1 MNPIELKRLYAPSI
15 DFTGRDRF
23 EISFQA
29 VLKAGENEGR
39 FYTSVDY
46 KAFLAVK
53 KDIMSSNQS
62 HTISFDLKG
71 LSEFAESLSMV
82 ERTGK
87 LLPGLLGFNREKVKE
102 DSRVWFL
109 WMVETSFLEFPEANF
124 LGTF

>member
-82 ERTGK
+82 ERTGSYFQIV
-87 LLPGLLGFNREKVKE
+87 GINEKVKRLKE
-102 DSRVWFL
+102 CVL
-109 WMVETSFLEFPEANF
+109 LM
-124 LGTF
+124 